1 MARHPEVEQRAA
13 VVIMV
18 PCYTDAMLIA
28 QQRRFILRPRL
39 SLLPWRRGHIVL
51 AVFALALLLAPLLRS
66 EELTHNEQHVA
77 PAGYQAIGAVVFPEA
92 MPADGSAP
100 AAAPHS
106 HCAIHCSLASLVI
119 LLVLIGAP
127 LLATRLG
134 WFFSLRLQT
143 IAIPPLSPPPQ
154 QTR

>member
-1 MARHPEVEQRAA
+1 MG
-13 VVIMV
+13 IMV

-28 QQRRFILRPRL
+28 QQRSFILRPRL

-66 EELTHNEQHVA
+66 EELTHDEQHVTPANYRAIAAA
-77 PAGYQAIGAVVFPEA
+77 PLPEA

-119 LLVLIGAP
+119 ALVLIGAP
-127 LLATRLG
+127 LLTARLA
-134 WFFSLRLQT
+134 WFLSLRLET
-143 IAIPPLSPPPQ
+143 VATPPLSPPPQ
-154 QTR
+154 QAR